1 MKQHYPLS
9 FSPITIR
16 GIEFKNRL
24 VMTPSSPGLAD
35 INGLMTRECVDFFR
49 PIARGG
55 VSVITIGNALVDY
68 DMGHDEERQ
77 LRLDT
82 DEMILPLSKFTDMCR
97 QFGCEPSI
105 ELNHTG
111 NDANCEKIG
120 RAPRAASPGYSDFE
134 LARAAAEG
142 REPVMTEEMTGDQVR
157 DAIEKYIA
165 AAVRCKKAG
174 VRRVIV
180 HGGHANLI
188 GQFSSPYF
196 NRRTDEYGGSLENR
210 ARFAIEILDGVCAR
224 CGEDFVI
231 VFRISADEMIEGGM
245 HLEETKEYVRM
256 IQDKID
262 VLNVSAGVRGKF
274 DAMHYWVNPYASPH
288 MANVGYA
295 RIFRELLPDSV
306 KVSAVAGI
314 MNIDNA
320 EKILSEGWADIVCMT
335 RPFMADP
342 EMPRKYALGRPETVR
357 PCLRCAHCTDRLVA
371 LRTTDCAVNPLLG
384 RTSEFP
390 AGIVP
395 PAQVKKR
402 VAVVGGGPAG
412 LQALDTLVQR
422 GHSVTLYEAAD
433 RLGGNLHNAV
443 GVQPLKQDLKNYL
456 DYIVRRAE
464 SSGADIRLNT
474 PATAEA
480 LDREAYDAL
489 IIACGAV
496 PAVPPVPGADLP
508 HVHWAP
514 EADLGRVEPRGRV
527 VIVGAGSVALE
538 CAYGLV
544 QRGVVPTV
552 VAMEKDLS
560 AARGGLRGG
569 LSASFTLVTGALRD
583 AGVDFRLDR
592 RLTEIRE
599 DAVVCVSGGTGL
611 TETIP
616 ADTVLLATGMRAR
629 RDVVDELRF
638 CAPATEV
645 WIVGDA
651 KEPANVANAVH
662 TAFDAAVY
670 L

>member
-1 MKQHYPLS
+1 MMQHYPLT

-24 VMTPSSPGLAD
+24 VMTPSSPALTDFDGF
-35 INGLMTRECVDFFR
+35 MTRECVDFFR

-55 VSVITIGNALVDY
+55 VGVITIGNALVDY
-68 DMGHDEERQ
+68 DVGHDEERQ

-82 DEMILPLSKFTDMCR
+82 DETILPLSKFTDMCR
-97 QFGCEPSI
+97 QFGCEPAV

-111 NDANCEKIG
+111 NDANCEKTG
-120 RAPRAASPGYSDFE
+120 RPPLAPSPGYSDFE
-134 LARAAAEG
+134 LARAAAQG
-142 REPVMTEEMTGDQVR
+142 REPVMTEAMTHEQVK
-157 DAIEKYIA
+157 DAVRKYID
-165 AAVRCKKAG
+165 AAVRCRQAG

-210 ARFAIEILDGVCAR
+210 ARFAREILDGVRER

-231 VFRISADEMIEGGM
+231 VFRVSADEMLEGGM
-245 HLEETKEYVRM
+245 HLEETKTYVQM
-256 IQDKID
+256 LQDRID

-274 DAMHYWVNPYASPH
+274 DCMHYWVNPYASPH
-288 MANVGYA
+288 MANVKYA
-295 RIFRELLPDSV
+295 KVFRDLLPDSV

-320 EKILSEGWADIVCMT
+320 ERILAEGCADIVCMT

-342 EMPRKYALGRPETVR
+342 EMPRKYALGKPETVR
-357 PCLRCAHCTDRLVA
+357 PCLRCGHCSDRLVA
-371 LRTTDCAVNPLLG
+371 KRSTECAVNPVLG
-384 RTSEFP
+384 RGVEFP

-395 PAQVKKR
+395 RAETRKR

-412 LQALDTLVQR
+412 LQAAYTLCRR
-422 GHSVTLYEAAD
+422 GHDVTLYEASS

-456 DYIVRRAE
+456 DFIIRRAE
-464 SSGADIRLNT
+464 ASDMDIRLNT
-474 PATAEA
+474 PATAE
-480 LDREAYDAL
+480 LLERENYDGL

-496 PAVPPVPGADLP
+496 PAVPPVPGIGLP

-514 EADLGRVEPRGRV
+514 EADLGTAEVRGSV
-527 VIVGAGSVALE
+527 VIVGAGSVAME

-544 QRGVVPTV
+544 QKGIVPTL

-560 AARGGLRGG
+560 AARGGLNGG
-569 LSASFTLVTGALRD
+569 LGASFTLIMKALND
-583 AGVDFRLDR
+583 AGVEFRLAHT
-592 RLTEIRE
+592 LTEIRE
-599 DAVVCVSGGTGL
+599 SSVLCRHDG
-611 TETIP
+611 ETVEIP
-616 ADTVLLATGMRAR
+616 ADTVLLASGMRAR
-629 RDVVDELRF
+629 RDVVDALRR

-645 WIVGDA
+645 WVVGDA
-651 KEPANVANAVH
+651 GGPANVANAVH
-662 TAFDAAVY
+662 TGFDAAVY
-670 L
+670 M